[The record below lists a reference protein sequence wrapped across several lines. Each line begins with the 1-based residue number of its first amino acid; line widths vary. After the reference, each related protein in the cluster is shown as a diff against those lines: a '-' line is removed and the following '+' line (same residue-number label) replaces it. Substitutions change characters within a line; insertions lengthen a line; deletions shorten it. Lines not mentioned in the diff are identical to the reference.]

1 MVTSGIHEAW
11 TSVYIPQMLNGTDTI
26 KITSSE
32 GSWITLS
39 MNVGGLIGCILTS
52 LLADQCGRKKTI
64 LITAFPFFASSIILA
79 YAGSVIVF
87 CLARIIS
94 GVASGMAIAVIPHYI
109 GEIADPNVRGTL
121 GTFIT
126 ISNLIGFLFINIVGT
141 FLSITTSSLISC
153 AIPILLL
160 LTFVW
165 MPESPYYLIMRG
177 KLDQAQNAL
186 KKLKGRN
193 DVREEFDDLRDT
205 VVTQIKNK
213 GNVRELFT
221 KKSNRN
227 ALLIVFILL
236 NGKQLTG
243 IGPIDAYAQLIFEEI
258 FDTLSPL
265 LITLIYYFTRL
276 VMVIVSSFL
285 TDRVG
290 RRPMLFVSFFGS
302 FLSLFLLSCFLYVKN
317 HNLVD
322 TSHYAFLPILFLE
335 GFAVFYSLLTSI
347 PLSVLGELFPMN
359 VKVFASIF
367 YEVYLYAITLSVIK
381 CFQVMSDNFGMESAF
396 LTFSLSCLVHLFFIY
411 KFVLETKGRTLNE
424 IQKYLHCGLTRK

>member
-1 MVTSGIHEAW
+1 
-11 TSVYIPQMLNGTDTI
+11 
-26 KITSSE
+26 
-32 GSWITLS
+32 
-39 MNVGGLIGCILTS
+39 
-52 LLADQCGRKKTI
+52 
-64 LITAFPFFASSIILA
+64 
-79 YAGSVIVF
+79 
-87 CLARIIS
+87 
-94 GVASGMAIAVIPHYI
+94 
-109 GEIADPNVRGTL
+109 
-121 GTFIT
+121 
-126 ISNLIGFLFINIVGT
+126 
-141 FLSITTSSLISC
+141 
-153 AIPILLL
+153 
-160 LTFVW
+160 
-165 MPESPYYLIMRG
+165 
-177 KLDQAQNAL
+177 
-186 KKLKGRN
+186 
-193 DVREEFDDLRDT
+193 
-205 VVTQIKNK
+205 
-213 GNVRELFT
+213 LFT